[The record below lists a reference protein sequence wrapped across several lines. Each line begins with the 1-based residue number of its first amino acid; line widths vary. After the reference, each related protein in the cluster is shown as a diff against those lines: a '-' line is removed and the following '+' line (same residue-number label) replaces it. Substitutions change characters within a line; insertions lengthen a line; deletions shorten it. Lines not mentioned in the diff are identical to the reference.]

1 MSKIIVVSGGFDP
14 IHKGHIALFN
24 SAKAL
29 GDKLVVALNSDKWLQ
44 RKKGRSFMLFEE
56 RRLIVRN
63 LQMVDEVFSFNDNDN
78 SAIDAL
84 KKVKRHYPD
93 DTIVFANGGDRGK
106 DNVPEQVVEGV
117 EFAFSIGG
125 DDKKNSS
132 SDLIKNYKFGMSYEV
147 FGYYNV
153 LYNDTTCR
161 VKEVHLDPGATMQ
174 MERHKKKSEFWFVA
188 KGDCQVEYAW
198 PEDVN
203 KLKTR
208 SLTKYMHFYVPSG
221 QFHRIYNE
229 TKLPC
234 KILVME
240 YSPTA
245 DVRFDDDCELIENYC
260 NPVPITSAFI

>member
-1 MSKIIVVSGGFDP
+1 M
-14 IHKGHIALFN
+14 
-24 SAKAL
+24 
-29 GDKLVVALNSDKWLQ
+29 
-44 RKKGRSFMLFEE
+44 
-56 RRLIVRN
+56 
-63 LQMVDEVFSFNDNDN
+63 
-78 SAIDAL
+78 
-84 KKVKRHYPD
+84 
-93 DTIVFANGGDRGK
+93 
-106 DNVPEQVVEGV
+106 
-117 EFAFSIGG
+117 
-125 DDKKNSS
+125 
-132 SDLIKNYKFGMSYEV
+132 
-147 FGYYNV
+147 YNE
-153 LYNDTTCR
+153 TTCR
-161 VKEVHLDPGATMQ
+161 VKEGHLDPGATMQ

-229 TKLPC
+229 TKHPC

-240 YSPTA
+240 YSPTS